1 LKETKA
7 RFRPKRRGGG
17 VPRSAGDGCLLT
29 RVEVGVGVSIVA
41 AASGGAEA
49 GVDGGEEA
57 DGAIGGGVHARALLR
72 RRGGGRSV
80 GFPPIF

>member
-1 LKETKA
+1 
-7 RFRPKRRGGG
+7 
-17 VPRSAGDGCLLT
+17 
-29 RVEVGVGVSIVA
+29 VGVSIVA